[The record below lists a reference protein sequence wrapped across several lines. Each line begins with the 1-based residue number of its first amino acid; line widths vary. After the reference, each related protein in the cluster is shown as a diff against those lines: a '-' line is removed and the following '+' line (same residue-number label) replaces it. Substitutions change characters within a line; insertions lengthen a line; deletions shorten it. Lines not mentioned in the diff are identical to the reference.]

1 MIDFR
6 YHLISIIAVL
16 LSLSLGILVGS
27 GFLGDPLFDD
37 IKKRAEEV
45 NESNDKLLE
54 LSGKLRSEIREHEQ
68 ALEEAAPLLL
78 VDHLADRQV
87 VMFVFEGTAGGVVG
101 DITESIEEAGGR
113 VATTIR
119 ITDKFA
125 LRTPAELDQLALIL
139 RALPDDADALRDEAA
154 ALIGQRAAQVAAL
167 PVRVSPGETGH
178 PLETRLLSLAAELQE
193 ADYLSF
199 ESDGEL
205 IPRGSLFV
213 IVGGANDDPR
223 FELDNFVISLS
234 GSIAENS
241 GVVIAAE
248 PSDSVWGLV
257 PLLRDRPQT
266 VGFVATVE
274 DVDTIVGRIALVLG
288 LERAEAGTIDH
299 YGTGPGATR
308 ILPEPEP
315 GT

>member
-6 YHLISIIAVL
+6 YHLISIVAVL

-45 NESNDKLLE
+45 NESNDRLLE
-54 LSGKLRSEIREHEQ
+54 LSEKLRAEIREHEQ
-68 ALEEAAPLLL
+68 ALQEAALLL
-78 VDHLADRQV
+78 LDDHLADRQI
-87 VMFVFEGTAGGVVG
+87 VMFVFEGTAGNVVG
-101 DITESIEEAGGR
+101 DIANSVEDAGGT

-139 RALPDDADALRDEAA
+139 RALPDDADALRDEAGV
-154 ALIGQRAAQVAAL
+154 LIGQRAAQVAAL
-167 PVRVSPGETGH
+167 PIRVSAGETDH
-178 PLETRLLSLAAELQE
+178 PLETRLLSLLAELQE

-199 ESDGEL
+199 ESDGVL

-213 IVGGANDDPR
+213 IVGGSNDEPR
-223 FELDNFVISLS
+223 FEFDNFVTSLS

-241 GVVIAAE
+241 GIVIAAE
-248 PSDSVWGLV
+248 PSDSVWELV
-257 PLLRDRPQT
+257 PLLRDGAQT
-266 VGFVATVE
+266 VAFVATVE
-274 DVDTIVGRIALVLG
+274 DVDTIVGQIALVLG
-288 LERAEAGTIDH
+288 LERAEAGIIDH
-299 YGTGPGATR
+299 YGTGPGATQ
-308 ILPEPEP
+308 ILPEPDP